1 MAYNPNNITVTDP
14 RQLLTIVDVRSSV
27 LRFIGEAPLGSETD
41 EAVWRISR
49 VITQGGITTTD
60 YVTTDG
66 KAEFNQIWDD
76 RDSLFPTPVLDN
88 PASLLFDGSNEFITL
103 GDNYTFGPAQAFSW
117 SFWFKA
123 QNFASQRAFI
133 AKTSQDANVH
143 GYSFQHNSSGKLFAQ
158 MRAPATLRQHTY
170 SSTLTAGVWT
180 HSVFTYAGGSNI
192 SGLLAY
198 INASVEPAPASGSLA
213 AWTVTD
219 PLTFANRG
227 NTFHFSGN
235 MNQISVW
242 NKALTSSE
250 VTELYNSGTPGDL
263 TQHSAYATLLS
274 WWGLNDGSNFPTEVD
289 LEGSINGTLTNM
301 EIGDYDTGDVP

>member
-88 PASLLFDGSNEFITL
+88 PASLLFNGSTQEVTF
-103 GDNYTFGPAQAFSW
+103 GDNYDFGPAIAHTW
-117 SFWFKA
+117 SIWFKA
-123 QNFASQRAFI
+123 QNFSANRRFI
-133 AKTSQDANVH
+133 GKATQDANVYGYNH
-143 GYSFQHNSSGKLFAQ
+143 GHDSSGKLWSQ
-158 MRAPATLRQHTY
+158 VRAPTTLRSHTY
-170 SSTLTAGVWT
+170 STVMTAGVWN
-180 HSVFTYAGGSNI
+180 HAVFTFDGSSNM
-192 SGLLAY
+192 SGLTGYLNGSA
-198 INASVEPAPASGSLA
+198 EPAVPAGSLA
-213 AWTVTD
+213 SWNHTD
-219 PLTFANRG
+219 PLVIGSRGGTFY
-227 NTFHFSGN
+227 FSGN
-235 MNQISVW
+235 INQVSVW
-242 NKALTSSE
+242 DKELSSAE

-263 TQHSAYATLLS
+263 SQHSAAANLLS
-274 WWGLNDGSNFPTEVD
+274 WWLFNTNANYPSEVD
-289 LEGSINGTLTNM
+289 NEGSINGTLSGFTGT
-301 EIGDYDTGDVP
+301 EYDDGDVP